1 MLMSVRKTLQALWRN
16 GEGSALIEGAIVVPL
31 LLILVLGVFEF
42 SWLID
47 QQHLISTG
55 IHDAARYLAQS
66 ANPND
71 LAIQRRAKNLA
82 TTGAIDG
89 DTARVRGWTARDVDI
104 RYSSLENPVDVN
116 GSTTFRGGA
125 VIQRVTVSTT
135 FTVPSLGFFGFLGLK
150 PPVLTVSHQERVIG
164 PGQISR

>member
-1 MLMSVRKTLQALWRN
+1 VQSLWRN
-16 GEGSALIEGAIVVPL
+16 GEGSALIEGAIVMPL

-42 SWLID
+42 SWLIY

-55 IHDAARYLAQS
+55 IHDGARYIARS

-71 LAIQRRAKNLA
+71 LTIQKNAKKLA

-89 DTARVRGWTARDVDI
+89 DTARVRGWTTH
-104 RYSSLENPVDVN
+104 DVN
-116 GSTTFRGGA
+116 ISYASVNNLVAVNGVSAFRGGA
-125 VIQRVTVSTT
+125 VIQSVTVSTT

-150 PPVLTVSHQERVIG
+150 PPTLTVSHQERVIG
-164 PGQISR
+164 PGQVSR

>member
-1 MLMSVRKTLQALWRN
+1 MSVRIVQSLWRN
-16 GEGSALIEGAIVVPL
+16 GEGSALIEGAIIMPVL
-31 LLILVLGVFEF
+31 LTLVLGVFEF

-55 IHDAARYLAQS
+55 IHDAARYIARS

-71 LAIQRRAKNLA
+71 PTIQKNAKNLA

-89 DTARVRGWTARDVDI
+89 DTARVKGWTTHDVKI
-104 RYSSLENPVDVN
+104 TYASVKNSVGTN
-116 GSTTFRGGA
+116 GLTPFRGGA
-125 VIQRVTVSTT
+125 VIQSVTVSTI

-150 PPVLTVSHQERVIG
+150 PPALTVSHEERVIG
-164 PGQISR
+164 PGQVSR

>member
-1 MLMSVRKTLQALWRN
+1 MSVRTVQSVWRN
-16 GEGSALIEGAIVVPL
+16 GEGSALIEGAIIMPL

-55 IHDAARYLAQS
+55 IHDAARYIARS

-71 LAIQRRAKNLA
+71 LTIQKNAKKLA

-89 DTARVRGWTARDVDI
+89 DTARVRGWTTHDVSI
-104 RYSSLENPVDVN
+104 TYAAVNNSVGVD
-116 GSTTFRGGA
+116 GMPAFRGGA
-125 VIQRVTVSTT
+125 VIQNVTVATT

-150 PPVLTVSHQERVIG
+150 PPAVTVSDQEGVIG
-164 PGQISR
+164 PG

>member
-1 MLMSVRKTLQALWRN
+1 MSVRMLQSLWRN

-55 IHDAARYLAQS
+55 IHDAARFIARS

-71 LAIQRRAKNLA
+71 LTIQRAAKNLA

-89 DTARVRGWTARDVDI
+89 DTARVRGWTARDVQI
-104 RYSSLENPVDVN
+104 RYSSLENPMDVN
-116 GSTTFRGGA
+116 GSTTFRGAA

-164 PGQISR
+164 PGRISR

>member
-1 MLMSVRKTLQALWRN
+1 MSVRILQSVWRN

-55 IHDAARYLAQS
+55 IHDAARYIAQS

-71 LAIQRRAKNLA
+71 LTIQKRAKNLA

-89 DTARVRGWTARDVDI
+89 DTARVRGWTARDVNI
-104 RYSSLENPVDVN
+104 SYSSVENPVDVN

-125 VIQRVTVSTT
+125 GFRSVAATT
-135 FTVPSLGFFGFLGLK
+135 TLTLPSPGCFRLGGL
-150 PPVLTVSHQERVIG
+150 P
-164 PGQISR
+164 

>member
-1 MLMSVRKTLQALWRN
+1 MSVRMQSLWRN
-16 GEGSALIEGAIVVPL
+16 DEGSALIEGAILVPVL
-31 LLILVLGVFEF
+31 LVLVLGVLEF

-55 IHDAARYLAQS
+55 IHDAARYLARS

-71 LAIQRRAKNLA
+71 VTIQKDAKTLA

-89 DTARVRGWTARDVDI
+89 NTARVRGWTPLDVKVT
-104 RYSSLENPVDVN
+104 YGSVNNPVGGN
-116 GSTTFRGGA
+116 GLTLYRGGA
-125 VIQRVTVSTT
+125 VVESVTVSTT

-150 PPVLTVSHQERVIG
+150 PPALTVSHQERIIP
-164 PGQISR
+164 PGQVVLR

>member
-1 MLMSVRKTLQALWRN
+1 MSVPILQSLWRN
-16 GEGSALIEGAIVVPL
+16 SEGSALIEGALIVPIL
-31 LLILVLGVFEF
+31 LVLVLGVFEF

-55 IHDAARYLAQS
+55 IHDAARYIARS

-71 LAIQRRAKNLA
+71 LTIQKHAKNLA

-89 DTARVRGWTARDVDI
+89 DTARVRGWTARDVNI
-104 RYSSLENPVDVN
+104 SYSSVENPVDVN

-125 VIQRVTVSTT
+125 VIRSVTVSTT

-150 PPVLTVSHQERVIG
+150 PPALTVSHQERVIG
-164 PGQISR
+164 PGHVSR

>member
-1 MLMSVRKTLQALWRN
+1 MQSLW
-16 GEGSALIEGAIVVPL
+16 GDCEGSAFIEGAILVPVL
-31 LLILVLGVFEF
+31 LLLVLGVFEF

-55 IHDAARYLAQS
+55 IHDAARYIAQS

-71 LAIQRRAKNLA
+71 LTIQKRAKNLA

-89 DTARVRGWTARDVDI
+89 DTARVRGWTTRDVNI
-104 RYSSLENPVDVN
+104 TYASVNNPVGVD
-116 GSTTFRGGA
+116 GLTPFRGAA
-125 VIQRVTVSTT
+125 VIQSVTVSTT

-150 PPVLTVSHQERVIG
+150 PPALTVSHQERVIG
-164 PGQISR
+164 PGQASR

>member
-1 MLMSVRKTLQALWRN
+1 MQSLWCN
-16 GEGSALIEGAIVVPL
+16 DEGSALIEGAILVPVL
-31 LLILVLGVFEF
+31 LVLVLGVLEF

-55 IHDAARYLAQS
+55 IHDAARYLARS

-71 LAIQRRAKNLA
+71 VTIQKDAKNLA

-89 DTARVRGWTARDVDI
+89 NIARVRGWTTRDVKI
-104 RYSSLENPVDVN
+104 TYASISNPVGVN
-116 GSTTFRGGA
+116 GLTRFRGGGA
-125 VIQRVTVSTT
+125 VQSVTVSTT
-135 FTVPSLGFFGFLGLK
+135 FTVPSLGFFGLLGLK
-150 PPVLTVSHQERVIG
+150 PPTLTVSHQERVIG

>member
-1 MLMSVRKTLQALWRN
+1 MCVPIVQSLWRN
-16 GEGSALIEGAIVVPL
+16 GEGSALIEGAIIMPL

-47 QQHLISTG
+47 QQHLISSG
-55 IHDAARYLAQS
+55 IHDAARYIARS

-71 LAIQRRAKNLA
+71 LTIQKNAKNLA

-89 DTARVRGWTARDVDI
+89 DTARVRGWAARDVSI
-104 RYSSLENPVDVN
+104 THSSVGNPVDVN

-125 VIQRVTVSTT
+125 V
-135 FTVPSLGFFGFLGLK
+135 
-150 PPVLTVSHQERVIG
+150 
-164 PGQISR
+164 

>member
-1 MLMSVRKTLQALWRN
+1 MSVRIVQSLWRN
-16 GEGSALIEGAIVVPL
+16 GEGSALIEAAIIMPV

-55 IHDAARYLAQS
+55 IHDAARYIAQS

-71 LAIQRRAKNLA
+71 LTIQKRAKNLA

-89 DTARVRGWTARDVDI
+89 DTARVRGWAARDVSI
-104 RYSSLENPVDVN
+104 SYSSVENPVDVN

-125 VIQRVTVSTT
+125 VIRSVTVSTT
-135 FTVPSLGFFGFLGLK
+135 FSVPSLGFFGFLGLK
-150 PPVLTVSHQERVIG
+150 PPALTVSHQERVIG
-164 PGQISR
+164 PGHVSR

>member
-1 MLMSVRKTLQALWRN
+1 MSVRIVQSLWRD
-16 GEGSALIEGAIVVPL
+16 GEGSALIEGAVIMPL

-55 IHDAARYLAQS
+55 IHDAARYIARS

-71 LAIQRRAKNLA
+71 LTIQKNAKNLA

-89 DTARVRGWTARDVDI
+89 DTARVKGWTTRDVKI
-104 RYSSLENPVDVN
+104 TYASVNNPVGTN
-116 GSTTFRGGA
+116 GLTPFRGGA
-125 VIQRVTVSTT
+125 VIQSVTVSTT
-135 FTVPSLGFFGFLGLK
+135 FSVPSLGFFGFLGLK
-150 PPVLTVSHQERVIG
+150 PPALTVRHQERVIR
-164 PGQISR
+164 PGQVSR

>member
-1 MLMSVRKTLQALWRN
+1 MSVRMQSLWRN
-16 GEGSALIEGAIVVPL
+16 DEGSALIEGAILVPVL
-31 LLILVLGVFEF
+31 LVLVLGVLEF

-55 IHDAARYLAQS
+55 IHDAARYLARS

-71 LAIQRRAKNLA
+71 VTIQKDAKNLA

-89 DTARVRGWTARDVDI
+89 KTARVRGWTARDVNI
-104 RYSSLENPVDVN
+104 TYGSVSNPAGLN
-116 GSTTFRGGA
+116 GLTPFRGGA
-125 VIQRVTVSTT
+125 VVQSVTVSTT

-150 PPVLTVSHQERVIG
+150 PPALTVSHQERVIG